1 MMGQS
6 PFDLEAIRRNWA
18 RTIAPNTGRIPQ
30 RLATVEAPR
39 DVPADVRQLVARIR
53 DLAQRQFPE
62 RQATLEPFF
71 LELARLAERL
81 GEPDDPSAKEKPAE
95 QMAALLCEM
104 EDLLDAFATI
114 KR

>member
-1 MMGQS
+1 MGQS

-18 RTIAPNTGRIPQ
+18 RTIAPPKGRIPQ

-39 DVPADVRQLVARIR
+39 DVPAEVRDLVVRIR
-53 DLAQRQFPE
+53 DLAERQYPQ

-71 LELARLAERL
+71 VELTRLADRLAE
-81 GEPDDPSAKEKPAE
+81 PDAADSKDKPAE

>member
-1 MMGQS
+1 MGQS

-18 RTIAPNTGRIPQ
+18 RTIAPTTGRIPQ
-30 RLATVEAPR
+30 RLVTVETPR
-39 DVPADVRQLVARIR
+39 DVPAEVRQLVGRIR
-53 DLAQRQFPE
+53 DLAQQRFPQRE
-62 RQATLEPFF
+62 ATLEPFF

-81 GEPDDPSAKEKPAE
+81 AEPDDPGSKEKPAE
-95 QMAALLCEM
+95 QMAALLCEL